1 MLKEVAWT
9 LNKGDFLIKM
19 KDKPPKIDEPKQS
32 SNAYLQ
38 LDVGHTW
45 GLVSS
50 PLFFL
55 D

>member
-1 MLKEVAWT
+1 MTNIKQGLFLFKLK
-9 LNKGDFLIKM
+9 KK
-19 KDKPPKIDEPKQS
+19 KDKTTKALMNKQS

-38 LDVGHTW
+38 LDVGHTG

-50 PLFFL
+50 PLCFL

>member
-1 MLKEVAWT
+1 MTNIKWEIS
-9 LNKGDFLIKM
+9 LNYEKKTQKQNHQRL
-19 KDKPPKIDEPKQS
+19 DESKQS

-38 LDVGHTW
+38 LDVGHTG

-50 PLFFL
+50 PLCFL